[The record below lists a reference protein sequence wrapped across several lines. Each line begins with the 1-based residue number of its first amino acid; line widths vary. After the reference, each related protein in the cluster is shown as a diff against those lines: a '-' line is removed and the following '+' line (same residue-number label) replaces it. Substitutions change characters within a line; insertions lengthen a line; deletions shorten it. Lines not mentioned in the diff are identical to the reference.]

1 MRSQSCLLLP
11 AVALLAGL
19 GTNCVSA
26 FSFDKK
32 NSGLQIPNTGASP
45 DLATAAASLSQK
57 SVTKAS
63 NNQFMSYPTRRET
76 IKMPSQTPMVPWTV
90 RCVSSSGVASFRVQL
105 KGMNSIQF
113 NSIEIKSLFVFTY

>member
-1 MRSQSCLLLP
+1 MRPQSCLLLP
-11 AVALLAGL
+11 VVVVLATL

-32 NSGLQIPNTGASP
+32 NNGLQIPNTGASP

-90 RCVSSSGVASFRVQL
+90 RFVESSGVVSSSVEWNEL
-105 KGMNSIQF
+105 N
-113 NSIEIKSLFVFTY
+113 